1 MSAAAGNP
9 LNIESRLQ
17 EVMQQQYPRFSDNEY
32 ARRQAALAA
41 AMEKH
46 GCDHLLV
53 VTDHRAGNAVQ
64 WLTGWPGTVEAY
76 VVFKPGERMVMH
88 MEWFNHFPLGR
99 KIARDVDVRWGQ
111 HQGIALTIEEL
122 KRRGAKRVG
131 LIGPLVVS
139 KFRHLEAAFEMKLL
153 DADYT
158 QLRMRKSE
166 EEIDWLRIGAALS
179 DAGLRALVSGTR
191 VGMDERELGALNFSS
206 AGVGSG
212 THLNLEKLKLMA
224 KINMNHVPY
233 KGSAEALAD
242 VLGNRVDFYFAPIS
256 TTLAHVQGG
265 RVRAIAVSTIKRSS
279 ILPNIPTI
287 AESGVPGFD
296 FSLWFGIW
304 APTGVPQP
312 IISKISQSIKAAG
325 SDPAVKQ
332 KLAGLGNEPM
342 EMDPAQFAK
351 FVRSEIEVGAKVLQA
366 AGIKPQ

>member
-1 MSAAAGNP
+1 MKKITT
-9 LNIESRLQ
+9 LML
-17 EVMQQQYPRFSDNEY
+17 
-32 ARRQAALAA
+32 AALAFTGVTAFA
-41 AMEKH
+41 ADYPTKPVRFIVAFPPGSATDIVGRLYTQKWTEMWGHQVIADNRPGAGGSIAAAIAAKSTAD
-46 GCDHLLV
+46 GYTLLM
-53 VTDHRAGNAVQ
+53 HSSGH
-64 WLTGWPGTVEAY
+64 TVNPSLYAKLP
-76 VVFKPGERMVMH
+76 FDTLKD
-88 MEWFNHFPLGR
+88 F
-99 KIARDVDVRWGQ
+99 VD
-111 HQGIALTIEEL
+111 
-122 KRRGAKRVG
+122 
-131 LIGPLVVS
+131 IGPLAQQPNVMVTHPS
-139 KFRHLEAAFEMKLL
+139 TPYNTVQDVLKAAMAKP
-153 DADYT
+153 
-158 QLRMRKSE
+158 
-166 EEIDWLRIGAALS
+166 
-179 DAGLRALVSGTR
+179 
-191 VGMDERELGALNFSS
+191 GALNFAS

-256 TTLAHVQGG
+256 TTLAHVQGN

-296 FSLWFGIW
+296 FSLWFGVW

-312 IISKISQSIKAAG
+312 VINKISQSIKAAG
-325 SDPAVKQ
+325 NDAGVKS

>member
-1 MSAAAGNP
+1 MKTIVKLG
-9 LNIESRLQ
+9 LT
-17 EVMQQQYPRFSDNEY
+17 
-32 ARRQAALAA
+32 ALALCATQAMA
-41 AMEKH
+41 ADYPTKPVRFIVAFPP
-46 GCDHLLV
+46 GSA
-53 VTDHRAGNAVQ
+53 TDIV
-64 WLTGWPGTVEAY
+64 
-76 VVFKPGERMVMH
+76 
-88 MEWFNHFPLGR
+88 GR
-99 KIARDVDVRWGQ
+99 LYTQKWTEMWGQ
-111 HQGIALTIEEL
+111 QVIADNRPGAGGSIAGAIAAKATPDGYTLLMHSSGHTVNPSLYAKLPFDTL
-122 KRRGAKRVG
+122 KDYVD
-131 LIGPLVVS
+131 IGPLAQQPNVMVTHPS
-139 KFRHLEAAFEMKLL
+139 TPYNTVQDVIKTATAKP
-153 DADYT
+153 
-158 QLRMRKSE
+158 
-166 EEIDWLRIGAALS
+166 
-179 DAGLRALVSGTR
+179 GT
-191 VGMDERELGALNFSS
+191 LNFSS

-256 TTLAHVQGG
+256 TTLAHVQGN

-312 IISKISQSIKAAG
+312 VINKIAASIKAAG
-325 SDPAVKQ
+325 NDPGVKA

-342 EMDPAQFAK
+342 EMTPAQFAK
-351 FVRSEIEVGAKVLQA
+351 FVRSEIEVGATVLKA

>member
-1 MSAAAGNP
+1 MWGQQVIADNRPGAGGSIAAAIAAKATPDGYTLLMHSSGHTVNP
-9 LNIESRLQ
+9 SL
-17 EVMQQQYPRFSDNEY
+17 Y
-32 ARRQAALAA
+32 AKLPFDTL
-41 AMEKH
+41 K
-46 GCDHLLV
+46 D
-53 VTDHRAGNAVQ
+53 
-64 WLTGWPGTVEAY
+64 
-76 VVFKPGERMVMH
+76 F
-88 MEWFNHFPLGR
+88 
-99 KIARDVDVRWGQ
+99 VD
-111 HQGIALTIEEL
+111 
-122 KRRGAKRVG
+122 
-131 LIGPLVVS
+131 IGPLAQQPNVMVTHPS
-139 KFRHLEAAFEMKLL
+139 TPYNTVQDVIKTAMAKP
-153 DADYT
+153 
-158 QLRMRKSE
+158 
-166 EEIDWLRIGAALS
+166 
-179 DAGLRALVSGTR
+179 GT
-191 VGMDERELGALNFSS
+191 LNFSS
-206 AGVGSG
+206 AGIGSG

-325 SDPAVKQ
+325 NDPGVKQ

>member
-1 MSAAAGNP
+1 MKTIVKLG
-9 LNIESRLQ
+9 L
-17 EVMQQQYPRFSDNEY
+17 
-32 ARRQAALAA
+32 AALALCATQAMA
-41 AMEKH
+41 ADYPTKPVRFIVAFPP
-46 GCDHLLV
+46 GSA
-53 VTDHRAGNAVQ
+53 TDIV
-64 WLTGWPGTVEAY
+64 
-76 VVFKPGERMVMH
+76 
-88 MEWFNHFPLGR
+88 GR
-99 KIARDVDVRWGQ
+99 LYTQKWTEMWGQ
-111 HQGIALTIEEL
+111 QVIADNRPGAGGSIAGAIAAKATPDGYTLLMHSSGHTVNPSLYAKLPFDTL
-122 KRRGAKRVG
+122 KDYVD
-131 LIGPLVVS
+131 IGPLAQQPNVMVTHPS
-139 KFRHLEAAFEMKLL
+139 TPYNTVQDVIKTATAKP
-153 DADYT
+153 
-158 QLRMRKSE
+158 
-166 EEIDWLRIGAALS
+166 
-179 DAGLRALVSGTR
+179 GT
-191 VGMDERELGALNFSS
+191 LNFSS

-256 TTLAHVQGG
+256 TTLAHVQGN

-312 IISKISQSIKAAG
+312 VINKIAASIKAAG
-325 SDPAVKQ
+325 NDPGVKA

-342 EMDPAQFAK
+342 EMTPAQFAK
-351 FVRSEIEVGAKVLQA
+351 FVRSEIEVGATVLKA